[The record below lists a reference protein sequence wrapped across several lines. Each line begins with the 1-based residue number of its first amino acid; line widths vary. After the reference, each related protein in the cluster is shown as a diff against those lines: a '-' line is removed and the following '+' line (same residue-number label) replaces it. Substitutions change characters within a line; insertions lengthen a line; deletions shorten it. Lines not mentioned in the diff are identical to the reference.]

1 MITKKELTDLSGHIV
16 KKKKKK
22 GAGEA
27 QVITRDSKNFTVEV
41 LESEIE
47 ELKQAGST
55 RMNIQVIIDN
65 KTATASSSDLN
76 KESLEGLVDRTIK
89 RCMLSSKDPY
99 SGLAKLRPV
108 QANIEKLKLF
118 DPQVSD
124 IPAEKKVA
132 IAKETE
138 KIALSSEGIRRSS
151 GSSFSTYNGTYILVN
166 SNGFSSSYDS
176 TSCSL
181 GVYLQAGDDDNFFE
195 DGWYDSNRFFNQLDA
210 PEKIAN
216 TAVHRVTRLIGAKKA
231 KSQKVPVIFEPNMT
245 SRMLGFLAQCVMGR
259 SVYMKQSFL
268 SDMHMEKIAEHKVNV
283 IDNGLLAGLPGS
295 RPFDSDAVPTQKTP
309 VIENGILK
317 NYLLDVY
324 SARKLDM
331 EPTGNA
337 SGTNNFY
344 LEAGPHSPEDIIKN
358 TEKGLL
364 LTKTIGQGT
373 VATTGDIST
382 GAFGL
387 WIENGEI
394 AFPVAEITISGNL
407 GSMLK
412 QIDMIGNDLEFRGSI
427 SGPTIKVAEMSI
439 SGV

>member
-16 KKKKKK
+16 DYAKKK